1 MIQQQTILKV
11 LDNSGAKEVK
21 CIKVLSGF
29 KRKYA
34 YTGDIIVVSV
44 IKLRNKSKI
53 TSKVKKGEVYRA
65 LILKTSNIYQSN
77 IGMKFISNENYV
89 CLLNKQTKPVGT
101 RIFGFLPRLLKKHKW
116 LKISSLSS
124 GFF

>member
-11 LDNSGAKEVK
+11 LDNSGAKDVK

-34 YTGDIIVVSV
+34 YTGDIIVVSIV
-44 IKLRNKSKI
+44 KLRNKSRI
-53 TSKVKKGEVYRA
+53 TSKVKKGEVYKA
-65 LILKTSNIYQSN
+65 LVLKTPKLYQKN
-77 IGMKFISNENYV
+77 IGIKFLANENGV
-89 CLLNKQTKPVGT
+89 CLLNKQFKPIAT
-101 RIFGFLPRLLKKHKW
+101 RIFGSLPKLLKKHKW
-116 LKISSLSS
+116 IKISSLSS